1 MATPPAERERAPK
14 KRQPTAA
21 EILAALG
28 AKDAAAPAFDGTKAG
43 GDTAGAMALTSAE
56 VAAGAAKIVGALVE
70 FGARRA
76 NDDFLWI
83 VATLRRRYPEK
94 PAGEVEALARRELA
108 YDVEFR
114 RKQRLRLER
123 DLPEAL
129 RTEDPAARA
138 AAVTKIL
145 EREKRWLGQRREAMA
160 ERAIAAAEL
169 DSVRRASPLGAY
181 WHLSPHVRE
190 HTLDCL
196 ALGEKFWPWEVL
208 DEVHP
213 PLHHG
218 CACSLYT
225 LAEAVERGWMH
236 EDQVPDADE
245 ATARAAELLGM
256 ASDAMRE
263 GVSPREVEAYRLA
276 RELDLA
282 EADALEERA
291 HSAEYEAETKE
302 IRARKDTPEAKQ
314 RHRFRPAKWTH
325 PNGHPRCSL
334 CGAEERTGG
343 ICNGEPTRAEA
354 EAWAKNENENG
365 MWGDSTWEVTKAGK
379 LTMNLAEGG
388 EVELEEVRRGY
399 YGEKAWQ
406 RFHTGFHEGG
416 EFKGRRTGIRTHA
429 LRKAGRS
436 FGKIAGLLD
445 LETPAQKR
453 RAGTSRPSWLNG
465 QLVNVPEHRDFART
479 IDGETFT
486 SPPGTSD
493 VFRAGKRLDATHP
506 LRRPGGPKGKRS
518 LLVGPTVRP
527 GDLKP
532 GDHIEDLAG
541 ERFRV
546 EDTKP
551 ARFAKGK
558 VKLKLAKPKQGN
570 IPEHPAGTFSFGAE
584 EDTGFR
590 LVPAPASPALGTSPP
605 VGVEQ
610 RRIEDL
616 AEELR
621 HELGLPALSHVA
633 SALDQG
639 KLTVPPVADGMEG
652 AASDRA
658 LRQAGFREQ
667 AAEFVP
673 SGIRFRYAH
682 PDAGATLSV
691 TYTDAGTATDVMW
704 EPRGLKTLTP
714 RRLDSPP
721 KTFEEFAGHLASL
734 VSDIGIEE
742 GVDTFLRDVTI
753 DPSLSTEGSAD
764 HGGSHEWNGDVL
776 LDRLVGPSI
785 ENAGAKAAAGIP
797 LTANEKRETWTAY
810 KVAHHEAMHALNP
823 ITQEDW
829 ADDAARNI
837 EEWATEEGAYG
848 ATVEALHQHQLGEV
862 ADWAAASP
870 LDERVQGVYLP
881 QRAAADRI
889 LDDAG
894 VAPEQRQALIREIK
908 LHVDPGSRAEALAEL
923 LQQAQGG
930 HRADHLER
938 VRRDMGAPGKVAP
951 GFVHPQGIP
960 TEATANAPT
969 YDGTILGPDV
979 PVRLKDGTEAKILH
993 VRGERADWT
1002 ATVRTADG
1010 RTLPATIDADLASAG
1025 PAPSDRRPRTLAAS
1039 SSGHV
1044 EVSAGDHVQ
1053 WDGRADG
1060 GLSGGRVTRIVRDGN
1075 DWAVEVTAGT
1085 DSLAPGAT
1093 VILTDRRTRGTIG
1106 PAGAVNGYPAPRG
1119 DAERAVRGRTR
1130 AAGAA
1135 RADLQGIRP
1144 TNDQARDVAA
1154 ELGIAL
1160 PSPASPGD
1168 GEADLLPNGR
1178 SRARAEAAL
1187 ALYDQR
1193 MAGGYKN
1200 QQIAARQ
1207 QVKSR
1212 SGMNVREL
1220 RKWLAENPAAP
1231 GSGAPASPEVAG
1243 VGAGP
1248 DFAAL
1253 IHSEL
1258 ERRRSLM
1265 PKTFSRVEH
1274 EAGWDEGMLR
1284 AREIA
1289 LRGGSFDDVA
1299 DEFRAF
1305 RAENIPRDADS
1316 GDHPWAEGVV
1326 TGMIFAATAGRDAE
1340 AQRRLE
1346 AYARPEPAYAPSGA
1360 GATLA
1365 AEFPGVEVEVN
1376 EMGDGLYLHRVEVPE
1391 ERRGQGL
1398 FRALLGR
1405 LGEIADERGVVA
1417 TTYPVAEDGTAE
1429 SLARLRRGYERAG
1442 FVDAEGPLGA
1452 GYMVRRPAA
1461 KLPPPMPEVLF
1472 GGAKRS
1478 AETFS
1483 SPVEPLWVRYGKLGA
1498 EDNRVRKD
1506 VNAPEMD
1513 RILKRIAEVAE
1524 DEQPAGAL
1532 QVSELRGETHAHT
1545 TWSDGHMSVAELGR
1559 AAEKRGL
1566 GYVVVSDHADK
1577 VPEGGWEKQQA
1588 EIDGWNEAH
1597 PSGPRLIKGIEAN
1610 IGPEGE
1616 LDLPEG
1622 VEFEW
1627 VNAGLHS
1634 DIHERATERL
1644 LAALEDPRVSALA
1657 HPHKSRGVDWEAL
1670 APAAARAGV
1679 PLEVN
1684 GRDALRSG
1692 TTSDAREMVSA
1703 ALRHG
1708 AQLQIGSDAHRGP
1721 NLADRD
1727 YAARVAAQ
1735 AGAAY
1740 SDVHR
1745 GPTGKP
1751 SPEFAPAA
1759 FREFYDGARQIQ
1771 VAYDSEGVPVGWG
1784 VDRDGLIEF
1793 RPAGAQRAHDELTRA
1808 VARGDAAVTNE
1819 QGFGPGRKLSPAFLG
1834 ASDEPDSAPTQPE
1847 SSWRHLWPDHGVA
1860 GTPSAELD
1868 PRIASLADVTVEKG
1882 MDPGREAYSAFDGLV
1897 APGGK
1902 PREVGDTS
1910 GKPLAEVLRA
1920 RGIKRN
1926 AVGGLATD
1934 YCVQATALSSV
1945 AEGFETWFLSD
1956 ASRGIDAA
1964 GVEAAVERM
1973 RAAGVHIGSPEPNAE
1988 TSLIAVDVQGA
1999 FIPGYPGAGELSV
2012 PDGEAVVGELQ
2023 REEAR
2028 GYGLVVASRDF
2039 HPPNHLSF
2047 ASQGPAGGKPSPAF
2061 EAEPVPPAAAA
2072 ADPKVVAKVA
2082 ALEPGTQTKAGGFTV
2097 SRSAYGAQKIR
2108 VTSPGGLSV
2117 GDFDGPE
2124 EAAGALAEALGR
2136 LPKLKRDKSRE
2147 GDGPGA
2153 TREHYDVVAPDGTV
2167 IAEVAMKIKPVA
2179 SGGKKYATSYAK
2191 VWWAKVPDQKSIPLA
2206 SKASAQQWAEGLAP
2220 KPGPTGKASPA
2231 FEGPAPEIGA
2241 GITGGLDYYK
2251 ATMAQV
2257 QHANHP
2263 TAQVTFEFRNR
2274 NAGKPGGRL
2283 LDHVT
2288 KDELQAR
2295 LDRFRPGFSDAELA
2309 HLGSLERPGGD
2320 GKVFSGEFL
2329 DYLRGRELPPVKVTV
2344 RDGDLAVETS
2354 GDWPMA
2360 SMWETV
2366 VLAELNGAYFE
2377 DYARAKGLDE
2387 GELRAEGDRRLTA
2400 KIEALRAHPEIKLA
2414 EFGTRRR
2421 FSGEWQR
2428 HVVDRLRKEV
2438 PGNLVGTSNVRL
2450 AHEFGL
2456 TPIGSY
2462 AHEMDMVYAALAD
2475 AAGEDVPGSHQRM
2488 MDDWARMYG
2497 DEQAIAL
2504 TDTFGSGFFFRSLTT
2519 EQARRW
2525 RGLRHDS
2532 GDPFE
2537 FGERALD
2544 WYEKHGI
2551 DPAGKTLLFSDS
2563 LDVPTMVALQERFGG
2578 RVGVVFGVGTNL
2590 TNDLGVPP
2598 LNVVMKATR
2607 ANGKTTVKLSDD
2619 PGKATGTKAQ
2629 VERYGRLFGG
2639 VPEAEATPGVGS
2651 APDDVPPEEAVLAGK
2666 PSPPV
2671 GQGQLFPAS
2680 LTRSAS
2686 LLPGSRDPVRAR
2698 LEAAGLR
2705 PAAKVAAGKGSPAHG
2720 PAAPPDETMI
2730 TVRSWAGDEVE
2741 APGIAAAVRAA
2752 RQLWDE
2758 AGASPGKPS
2767 VQFLAHGQLLQIVHD
2782 RKLLGPQ
2789 EHGGMFA
2796 AGAGKASPA
2805 LASAPQRLYS
2815 VPGGAGGRDKLIR
2828 AGSEAEARDV
2838 ARLGRKVVDLRAMV
2852 RGPGKASPAFEKP
2865 RKAARDV
2872 KPGDVLDTS
2881 AGPRRVEKIDR
2892 DPFNRDAVF
2901 LHVEGVGARVGPFR
2915 SSQRL
2920 NLAPAEDVPPAEAQQ
2935 TRGKPSPAWLS
2946 HAKDAAFPNPK
2957 KVPLGGAPAV
2967 EPGMRLQRG
2976 KSIVRVSRIEG
2987 GTVYLKG
2994 EKNAPKSLEGK
3005 IELGKL
3011 TDDIAAGKVV
3021 PLGAKGEKPTPTPKD
3036 GWKSKVYG
3044 SRGGE
3049 SPGYAPEAKEPRLK
3063 VDRIA
3068 GGEIVRDP
3076 QGETWKI
3083 ALTGTHEEP
3092 TVTLTS
3098 LSGASKE
3105 LPEADLEKGK
3115 WTFVRGPAGGSKL
3128 PGQGWSSLSKPPEPK
3143 PPEQDDSGAL
3153 KRTKSVG
3160 AGAEL
3165 FQDSAGRGWIVQR
3178 KVRADQ
3184 RAQARLGNAVYRE
3197 LGIEV
3202 PNVGTV
3208 KFDGKDALATPLP
3221 QGGSVEGPEDGAARL
3236 GAGFMADAL
3245 LANHEAYGEHAVVWV
3260 EGRPVRFGQEGTL
3273 GFKRDGGQKNAGAVP
3288 QEVWTMLQP
3297 GRPGFEAV
3305 EVSEDERRAQAGA
3318 IAAKLTP
3325 ERVGELVEA
3334 AGFKSDK
3341 EAAYARDA
3349 LSARAAWMGRY
3360 ARGEENEPK
3369 PLEGEEARA
3378 ELAPTKPLPDDVVGA
3393 LQTFGGGWGAKANAE
3408 YRAELEFPR
3417 DEALLASLGGPEFAP
3432 VDGPDWSGDVD
3443 VGQALGGMSAEDSAK
3458 STKSRSAGVIVAEP
3472 DGRVWMM
3479 EPRGGFG
3486 GYSMI
3491 LPKGRVDKGESEQE
3505 AALRELFEETGL
3517 QAEVTGLVGDYEGDV
3532 TITRYFLARRTG
3544 GTPTL
3549 SNESQRVVLGTPT
3562 AAGLKGRDT
3571 GAIAD
3576 AGVGS
3581 HADREVAGRLDEA
3594 LDRSRAAEDFVGWAS
3609 VPEGTKLEKGA
3620 AFEERG
3626 YLALALDGK
3635 VVERKGTV
3643 PVRVT
3648 VFKGQRALL
3657 ARHGELADAEGLP
3670 DVLAPR
3676 GTRLRVVGV
3685 GKDGVAE
3692 AVLT

>member
-1 MATPPAERERAPK
+1 MATPPAERERARK

-28 AKDAAAPAFDGTKAG
+28 ATDAAAPAFEGTKAG
-43 GDTAGAMALTSAE
+43 GTTVAATALTSAE
-56 VAAGAAKIVGALVE
+56 VAAGAAKIVGALGE

-94 PAGEVEALARRELA
+94 ESGEVEALARRELV
-108 YDVEFR
+108 YDAEFR
-114 RKQRLRLER
+114 RKQRIRMER
-123 DLPEAL
+123 DLPKAL
-129 RTEDPAARA
+129 RTEDPADRA
-138 AAVTKIL
+138 AAVAKIL
-145 EREKRWLGQRREAMA
+145 EREKVYLSQRREAMA

-196 ALGEKFWPWEVL
+196 ALGEKFWPWDVL

-263 GVSPREVEAYRLA
+263 GVTPREVEAYRLA

-291 HSAEYEAETKE
+291 HSAEFEAETKE

-325 PNGHPRCSL
+325 PNGHPRCAL
-334 CGAEERTGG
+334 CGDEERTGG

-354 EAWAKNENENG
+354 EAWAKRENEDG
-365 MWGDSTWEVTKAGK
+365 LWGDSTWNVTPAGK
-379 LTMNLAEGG
+379 LTLDLGESVDRRRRPQRCKYGDHPATKSIVHAEGAAFVPVCDEHEATARDAIG
-388 EVELEEVRRGY
+388 DPLDVVDVLEIEEARRGY

-406 RFHTGFHEGG
+406 RFHTGFEQGG

-429 LRKAGRS
+429 LRRAGRS
-436 FGKIAGLLD
+436 FGKLAGLLD

-453 RAGTSRPSWLNG
+453 RSGTARPSWLNG

-479 IDGETFT
+479 IAGRTFT

-493 VFRAGKRLDATHP
+493 VFHAGKRLDSTHP
-506 LRRPGGPKGKRS
+506 LRRPGGPKRKRS

-527 GDLKP
+527 GQLKT

-546 EDTKP
+546 EDSRP
-551 ARFAKGK
+551 ARFGKGK
-558 VKLKLAKPKQGN
+558 VKLKLAKPKQGSV
-570 IPEHPAGTFSFGAE
+570 PDHVVGSFSFGAE

-590 LVPAPASPALGTSPP
+590 LVPAPASPALGTKPP
-605 VGVEQ
+605 AGVEQ

-639 KLTVPPVADGMEG
+639 KQAVPPVADGMDG

-673 SGIRFRYAH
+673 DGIRFRYAH
-682 PDAGATLSV
+682 PDAGATLAV
-691 TYTDAGTATDVMW
+691 TYTDAGTATDVTW
-704 EPRGLKTLTP
+704 EPRGLKMIAP

-721 KTFEEFAGHLASL
+721 SSFEEFAGHLAAL
-734 VSDIGIEE
+734 VSDIGTEE

-785 ENAGAKAAAGIP
+785 ENAGAKAAEGIP

-823 ITQEDW
+823 ITQDDW
-829 ADDAARNI
+829 ADDALRNI
-837 EEWATEEGAYG
+837 EEWLTEESAHGAATE
-848 ATVEALHQHQLGEV
+848 ALGQHRLGEV

-881 QRAAADRI
+881 QRAAADGI

-894 VAPEQRQALIREIK
+894 IAPEQRPALIREMK
-908 LHVDPGSRAEALAEL
+908 LHVDPGARAEALADL

-930 HRADHLER
+930 HRADHLDR
-938 VRRDMGAPGKVAP
+938 VRRDMGAPPKP
-951 GFVHPQGIP
+951 TGFVHPQGVP
-960 TEATANAPT
+960 TEATAGANAPT
-969 YDGTILGPDV
+969 YDGTILAPDV
-979 PVRLKDGTEAKILH
+979 PVRLTDGTEAKILH
-993 VRGERADWT
+993 VRGERANWT

-1010 RTLPATIDADLASAG
+1010 RVLPATIDADLSSAG
-1025 PAPSDRRPRTLAAS
+1025 PAPSPRRPSTLAATA
-1039 SSGHV
+1039 SGHV
-1044 EVSAGDHVQ
+1044 EISAGDDVQ

-1060 GLSGGRVTRIVRDGN
+1060 GLSGGRVTRVVRDGN
-1075 DWAVEVTAGT
+1075 DWAVEVAAGT
-1085 DSLAPGAT
+1085 DSLSPGAV
-1093 VILTDRRTRGTIG
+1093 VILTDQRTRGTIG

-1119 DAERAVRGRTR
+1119 ATPERPTRGRTR
-1130 AAGAA
+1130 PAAGV
-1135 RADLQGIRP
+1135 RPDLRGIRP

-1160 PSPASPGD
+1160 PVAASPEYEAGAGD
-1168 GEADLLPNGR
+1168 VLPNG
-1178 SRARAEAAL
+1178 ARRDAAERAL
-1187 ALYDQR
+1187 ALYDAR
-1193 MAGGYKN
+1193 AAGGYKN

-1207 QVKSR
+1207 AVKSR
-1212 SGMNVREL
+1212 SGMGVREL
-1220 RKWLAENPAAP
+1220 RKWLAENPPAGDAE
-1231 GSGAPASPEVAG
+1231 APASPAL
-1243 VGAGP
+1243 AGP
-1248 DFAAL
+1248 DLAEV
-1253 IHSEL
+1253 IHAEL
-1258 ERRRSLM
+1258 ERRHGAM
-1265 PKTFSRVEH
+1265 PRTFARVEH

-1284 AREIA
+1284 ARDVA
-1289 LRGGSFDDVA
+1289 LRGGSFNDVA

-1305 RAENIPRDADS
+1305 RAENIPRDADA

-1326 TGMIFAATAGRDAE
+1326 TGMIFAATAGRDVE
-1340 AQRRLE
+1340 AQRRLD
-1346 AYARPEPAYAPSGA
+1346 AYARPAPAYAPSRA
-1360 GATLA
+1360 GAVLA
-1365 AEFPGVEVEVN
+1365 REFPGVEVEVN
-1376 EMGDGLYLHRVEVPE
+1376 DLGDGGLYLHRVEVPE
-1391 ERRGQGL
+1391 ERRGRGL
-1398 FRALLGR
+1398 FRDLLAR
-1405 LGEIADERGVVA
+1405 LGEIADERGADA
-1417 TTYPVAEDGTAE
+1417 TTYPVAPDGKAE
-1429 SLARLRRGYERAG
+1429 TLARLRRAYEGAG
-1442 FVDAEGPLGA
+1442 FEDGGPMGA
-1452 GYMVRRPAA
+1452 GYMVRRPKASPA
-1461 KLPPPMPEVLF
+1461 LGPDE
-1472 GGAKRS
+1472 
-1478 AETFS
+1478 FS
-1483 SPVEPLWVRYGKLGA
+1483 
-1498 EDNRVRKD
+1498 
-1506 VNAPEMD
+1506 
-1513 RILKRIAEVAE
+1513 
-1524 DEQPAGAL
+1524 
-1532 QVSELRGETHAHT
+1532 
-1545 TWSDGHMSVAELGR
+1545 
-1559 AAEKRGL
+1559 
-1566 GYVVVSDHADK
+1566 
-1577 VPEGGWEKQQA
+1577 
-1588 EIDGWNEAH
+1588 
-1597 PSGPRLIKGIEAN
+1597 
-1610 IGPEGE
+1610 
-1616 LDLPEG
+1616 
-1622 VEFEW
+1622 
-1627 VNAGLHS
+1627 
-1634 DIHERATERL
+1634 
-1644 LAALEDPRVSALA
+1644 
-1657 HPHKSRGVDWEAL
+1657 
-1670 APAAARAGV
+1670 
-1679 PLEVN
+1679 
-1684 GRDALRSG
+1684 
-1692 TTSDAREMVSA
+1692 
-1703 ALRHG
+1703 
-1708 AQLQIGSDAHRGP
+1708 
-1721 NLADRD
+1721 
-1727 YAARVAAQ
+1727 
-1735 AGAAY
+1735 
-1740 SDVHR
+1740 
-1745 GPTGKP
+1745 
-1751 SPEFAPAA
+1751 PAA

-1771 VAYDSEGVPVGWG
+1771 VAYDAEGVPVGWG
-1784 VDRDGLIEF
+1784 VDDEGLIEF
-1793 RPAGAQRAHDELTRA
+1793 RPEGAQRAHDELTRA

-1819 QGFGPGRKLSPAFLG
+1819 QGFGPSRRLSPGFLG
-1834 ASDEPDSAPTQPE
+1834 ASDEPDAQPQPD
-1847 SSWRHLWPDHGVA
+1847 SGWRFIWPDHGVA
-1860 GTPSAELD
+1860 GTPSAEVD
-1868 PRIASLADVTVEKG
+1868 PRIAAVADVTVEKG

-1902 PREVGDTS
+1902 ARRPGETGGR
-1910 GKPLAEVLRA
+1910 PLADVLRS
-1920 RGIKRN
+1920 RGTKRV

-1934 YCVQATALSSV
+1934 YCVDATVASSV
-1945 AEGFETWFLSD
+1945 AEGFETWFLPD
-1956 ASRGIDAA
+1956 ASRGIDPAA
-1964 GVEAAVERM
+1964 VEAAVERM
-1973 RAAGVHIGSPEPNAE
+1973 RAAGVHVGSPEPDAE
-1988 TSLIAVDVQGA
+1988 TALIAVDVQGA
-1999 FIPGYPGAGELSV
+1999 FIPGYPGAGELPV

-2023 REEAR
+2023 REAGR

-2047 ASQGPAGGKPSPAF
+2047 ASQGPGGKPSPAF
-2061 EAEPVPPAAAA
+2061 EAEPVPAAAA
-2072 ADPKVVAKVA
+2072 VPADPKVVAKIA
-2082 ALEPGTQTKAGGFTV
+2082 ALEPGKSVKVAGFTV
-2097 SRSAYGAQKIR
+2097 TRHPY
-2108 VTSPGGLSV
+2108 
-2117 GDFDGPE
+2117 
-2124 EAAGALAEALGR
+2124 EAAQWRVDTPGRTPLRGTVGVLKQFGSAEDAAAALAAKAATM
-2136 LPKLKRDKSRE
+2136 PKLVRDKSKE
-2147 GDGPGA
+2147 SQIG

-2167 IAEVAMKIKPVA
+2167 LGELRMSMKQ
-2179 SGGKKYATSYAK
+2179 AT
-2191 VWWAKVPDQKSIPLA
+2191 
-2206 SKASAQQWAEGLAP
+2206 P
-2220 KPGPTGKASPA
+2220 KPGGGTTFHKAWYLQRKGEKSVPYGDKSGAQRTFEDWGAPAPPGKASPG

-2263 TAQVTFEFRNR
+2263 TAQVSFEFRNR
-2274 NAGKPGGRL
+2274 NAGKSGGRL

-2295 LDRFRPGFSDAELA
+2295 LDRFRPGFSEAELA
-2309 HLGSLERPGGD
+2309 HLASLERPGGD

-2329 DYLRGRELPPVKVTV
+2329 DYLRGRELPPVKVAV

-2377 DYARAKGLDE
+2377 NYARAKGLDE
-2387 GELRAEGDRRLTA
+2387 AELRAEGDRRLTA
-2400 KIEALRAHPEIKLA
+2400 KIEALREHPEIKLA

-2428 HVVDRLRKEV
+2428 HVVDRLRKEA

-2563 LDVPTMVALQERFGG
+2563 LDVPAMVALQGRFGG

-2619 PGKATGTKAQ
+2619 PGKASGTKAQ

-2680 LTRSAS
+2680 LTRPAS
-2686 LLPGSRDPVRAR
+2686 LLPGSRDPARAR

-2705 PAAKVAAGKGSPAHG
+2705 PAARSPESRGPAAGKGSPAHG
-2720 PAAPPDETMI
+2720 PAADEPMI

-2758 AGASPGKPS
+2758 GGRAPGKAS
-2767 VQFLAHGQLLQIVHD
+2767 VQFFAGGQLLQVVHD

-2789 EHGGMFA
+2789 EHGG
-2796 AGAGKASPA
+2796 KASPA
-2805 LASAPQRLYS
+2805 Y
-2815 VPGGAGGRDKLIR
+2815 
-2828 AGSEAEARDV
+2828 
-2838 ARLGRKVVDLRAMV
+2838 
-2852 RGPGKASPAFEKP
+2852 EKP

-2915 SSQRL
+2915 GSQRL

-2935 TRGKPSPAWLS
+2935 TRGKPSPGWLS
-2946 HAKDAAFPNPK
+2946 QAKDAAFPNPK
-2957 KVPLGGAPAV
+2957 KVPLGGAAPAPV
-2967 EPGMRLQRG
+2967 EVGMRMRYAGG
-2976 KSIVRVSRIEG
+2976 KQASEIVEVDEDGDRVWVRM
-2987 GTVYLKG
+2987 VV
-2994 EKNAPKSLEGK
+2994 GK
-3005 IELGKL
+3005 KGKL
-3011 TDDIAAGKVV
+3011 VGSKFSTPLAMLRADLEKGKVEIAAA
-3021 PLGAKGEKPTPTPKD
+3021 GAEFAEKPKD

-3049 SPGYAPEAKEPRLK
+3049 SPGYDPAKTEPRLK
-3063 VDRIA
+3063 VDRLY
-3068 GGEIVRDP
+3068 GGTIVRDP
-3076 QGETWKI
+3076 QGETWKV

-3092 TVTLTS
+3092 TVSLTS

-3105 LPEADLEKGK
+3105 VPEEDLEKGK
-3115 WTFVRGPAGGSKL
+3115 WTFVRGPGGGQKL
-3128 PGQGWSSLSKPPEPK
+3128 PGQGWSSSKPPEPK
-3143 PPEQDDSGAL
+3143 PPEEDDSGAL

-3184 RAQARLGNAVYRE
+3184 RAQAKLGNAVYRE

-3208 KFDGKDALATPLP
+3208 KFDGKDSLATPLP
-3221 QGGSVEGPEDGAARL
+3221 QGGSVEGPEDAAARL

-3260 EGRPVRFGQEGTL
+3260 EGRPVRFGQDGTL

-3305 EVSEDERRAQAGA
+3305 EVSEEQRREQAGA

-3334 AGFKSDK
+3334 AGFKSEK

-3349 LSARAAWMGRY
+3349 LGARAAWMGRY
-3360 ARGEENEPK
+3360 ARGEESEPR

-3378 ELAPTKPLPDDVVGA
+3378 ELAPAKPLPDDVVGA

-3417 DEALLASLGGPEFAP
+3417 DDALLASLGGPEFAP

-3443 VGQALGGMSAEDSAK
+3443 VGQPLGGMSAEDAAK

-3576 AGVGS
+3576 AGVGT

-3594 LDRSRAAEDFVGWAS
+3594 LERSRAAEDFVGWAS

-3626 YLALALDGK
+3626 YLALALDGS

-3648 VFKGQRALL
+3648 VFKGQRAIL

-3676 GTRLRVVGV
+3676 GSRLRIVGV